1 MLIINMV
8 KIHILLEQTKAFI
21 IIFLKIYNEVYRRK
35 NNLIWSIKNNL
46 KIRFRL
52 FKIKIFLLNMTTIR
66 NHKLKTK

>member
-1 MLIINMV
+1 MV

-21 IIFLKIYNEVYRRK
+21 IIFLKIYNKVYRKK

-52 FKIKIFLLNMTTIR
+52 FKIKIFPLNMTTIR